1 MKKTLSLKA
10 HQMNETKTPME
21 TQQTALAPYLRV
33 KYLMK
38 TIGMNQSQLAEE
50 MGVTRAAVSAW
61 LNRDA
66 DRRSEIA
73 RSSIIKMSDILKV
86 NPEWITGE
94 STDGG
99 PELNGAIVDSLTTQ
113 QTPSSTSFMSDVK
126 KLVLDEQPN
135 FDKGFDFPF
144 LITVGHDYEPIKFDF
159 DFIDSRIALI
169 VDIYRNKT
177 PRNSDTLPHLLWNFQ
192 MAKRLDEMNGAEK
205 RRYQLVLIHPQ
216 ASEKERDDASSF
228 AHQARMLG
236 IEVAIRDSEDVK
248 SIANLIIDP
257 KFKDGSKRWPKELL
271 DYQASFRST

>member
-1 MKKTLSLKA
+1 MSSTGKTL
-10 HQMNETKTPME
+10 E
-21 TQQTALAPYLRV
+21 PYLRV
-33 KYLMK
+33 KYLMQ
-38 TIGMNQSQLAEE
+38 TIGMNQSQLAEQ

-66 DRRSEIA
+66 ERRSEIA

-86 NPEWITGE
+86 NPDWITGE
-94 STDGG
+94 SQEGG

-113 QTPSSTSFMSDVK
+113 QTPSSTSFMSDVR

-177 PRNSDTLPHLLWNFQ
+177 PRNSDTLPCLLWNFQ
-192 MAKRLDEMNGAEK
+192 MAKRLDSTT
-205 RRYQLVLIHPQ
+205 RYRPPAYRAVSSRCQTRSPG
-216 ASEKERDDASSF
+216 KCASSSPY
-228 AHQARMLG
+228 
-236 IEVAIRDSEDVK
+236 ET
-248 SIANLIIDP
+248 
-257 KFKDGSKRWPKELL
+257 RWCTTAK
-271 DYQASFRST
+271 

>member
-1 MKKTLSLKA
+1 MSKT
-10 HQMNETKTPME
+10 NTTME
-21 TQQTALAPYLRV
+21 THNSTLEPYVRV
-33 KYLMK
+33 KYLMQ

-66 DRRSEIA
+66 ERRSEIG

-86 NPEWITGE
+86 NPDWISGE
-94 STDGG
+94 SQEGG

-126 KLVLDEQPN
+126 KLVLDEQPD
-135 FDKGFDFPF
+135 FYKGFDSPF
-144 LITVGHDYEPIKFDF
+144 LITVGYDYEPIKFDF
-159 DFIDSRIALI
+159 DFIDSRIALV

-177 PRNSDTLPHLLWNFQ
+177 PRNSDTLPQLLWNFQ

-257 KFKDGSKRWPKELL
+257 QFKDGEKRWPKELL
-271 DYQASFRST
+271 DYQASFRSS

>member
-1 MKKTLSLKA
+1 MDKTNTT
-10 HQMNETKTPME
+10 METK
-21 TQQTALAPYLRV
+21 QVKALEPFIRV
-33 KYLMK
+33 KYLMQ
-38 TIGMNQSQLAEE
+38 TIGINQSQLAEQ

-66 DRRSEIA
+66 ERRSEIG

-86 NPEWITGE
+86 NPDWITGE
-94 STDGG
+94 SKEGG
-99 PELNGAIVDSLTTQ
+99 PELNGAILDSLTTQ
-113 QTPSSTSFMSDVK
+113 QTPSSTSFMGDVR
-126 KLVLDEQPN
+126 KLVLDEQPD

-177 PRNSDTLPHLLWNFQ
+177 PRNSDTLPQLLWNFQ

-257 KFKDGSKRWPKELL
+257 QFKDGEKRWPKELL
-271 DYQASFRST
+271 DYQASFRSS

>member
-1 MKKTLSLKA
+1 
-10 HQMNETKTPME
+10 MNKTKTPME
-21 TQQTALAPYLRV
+21 TQQVKALEPYLRV

-38 TIGMNQSQLAEE
+38 TLGMNQSQLAEE

-99 PELNGAIVDSLTTQ
+99 PELNGAIIDSLTTQ
-113 QTPSSTSFMSDVK
+113 QPPSSSSFMSDVK
-126 KLVLDEQPN
+126 KLVLDEQPG
-135 FDKGFDFPF
+135 FEKGFDFPF
-144 LITVGHDYEPIKFDF
+144 IITVGHDYEPIRFDF
-159 DFIDSRIALI
+159 DFLDSRLALI

-177 PRNSDTLPHLLWNFQ
+177 PRNSDFLPQLLWNFQ
-192 MAKRLDEMNGAEK
+192 MVKRLDEMSSAEK
-205 RRYQLVLIHPQ
+205 RRYQLVLIHPS
-216 ASEKERDDASSF
+216 ASEKEQDDNRSF

-248 SIANLIIDP
+248 SIANLILDP
-257 KFKDGSKRWPKELL
+257 QFKDGANRWPKELL
-271 DYQASFRST
+271 DYQATFRST